1 MAEATEIPQWQL
13 TNVNLSFPFV
23 NASQIERSENAFAR
37 FQKPFQITQKEKQ
50 AETDRQ
56 RNKQRNG
63 QTDRQGDSELDHT
76 PRRTAPSSDI
86 YVYIK
91 ICIICA
97 WRQLLSL
104 SISLTLTVF
113 IK

>member
-56 RNKQRNG
+56 TKKQTEKW
-63 QTDRQGDSELDHT
+63 TDRQTGRETANWTTPHAELR
-76 PRRTAPSSDI
+76 PRPTFM
-86 YVYIK
+86 
-91 ICIICA
+91 C
-97 WRQLLSL
+97 
-104 SISLTLTVF
+104 T
-113 IK
+113 